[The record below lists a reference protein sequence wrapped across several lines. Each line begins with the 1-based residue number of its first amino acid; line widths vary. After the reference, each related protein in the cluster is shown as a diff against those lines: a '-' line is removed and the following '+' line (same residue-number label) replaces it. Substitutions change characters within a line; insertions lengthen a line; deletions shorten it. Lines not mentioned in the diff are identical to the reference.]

1 MKLIDPKTNKMVSD
15 KMHGYFIQLPKF
27 KKSNNGC
34 VDHFD
39 EWIYNLKNME
49 RMGNIEFKD
58 QEVFDRLW
66 NLSNCSMLSI
76 EERRKYERS
85 LKAYRDYVN
94 QLDFARAEGKT
105 EERAKTIC
113 TLRRKGK
120 SDEEIAS
127 LLDLDIEDVKSV

>member
-1 MKLIDPKTNKMVSD
+1 
-15 KMHGYFIQLPKF
+15 
-27 KKSNNGC
+27 
-34 VDHFD
+34 
-39 EWIYNLKNME
+39 
-49 RMGNIEFKD
+49 MGNIEFKD

-94 QLDFARAEGKT
+94 QLDFAKNEGRAEGREEGRAEGREEGRAEGREEGKAEGKT
-105 EERAKTIC
+105 EERFKIIS
-113 TLRRKGK
+113 TLKRKEK
-120 SDEEIAS
+120 SDEEIVS

>member
-1 MKLIDPKTNKMVSD
+1 M
-15 KMHGYFIQLPKF
+15 
-27 KKSNNGC
+27 
-34 VDHFD
+34 
-39 EWIYNLKNME
+39 
-49 RMGNIEFKD
+49 IEFKNL
-58 QEVFDRLW
+58 EVLERLW

-94 QLDFARAEGKT
+94 QLDFAKNEGREEGRAEGREEGREEGKT

-127 LLDLDIEDVKSV
+127 LLDLNIEDVKSV

>member
-1 MKLIDPKTNKMVSD
+1 
-15 KMHGYFIQLPKF
+15 
-27 KKSNNGC
+27 
-34 VDHFD
+34 
-39 EWIYNLKNME
+39 
-49 RMGNIEFKD
+49 MGNIELKD
-58 QEVFDRLW
+58 QEVFERLW

-94 QLDFARAEGKT
+94 QLDFAKNEGRTEGRAEGREEGKT

>member
-1 MKLIDPKTNKMVSD
+1 
-15 KMHGYFIQLPKF
+15 
-27 KKSNNGC
+27 
-34 VDHFD
+34 
-39 EWIYNLKNME
+39 
-49 RMGNIEFKD
+49 MGNIEFKD
-58 QEVFDRLW
+58 QEVFERLW

-94 QLDFARAEGKT
+94 QLDFAKEEGKT
-105 EERAKTIC
+105 EERFKIIS
-113 TLRRKGK
+113 TLKRKGK

>member
-1 MKLIDPKTNKMVSD
+1 
-15 KMHGYFIQLPKF
+15 
-27 KKSNNGC
+27 

-94 QLDFARAEGKT
+94 QLDFAKNEGRAEGREEGKAEGKT
-105 EERAKTIC
+105 EERFKIIS
-113 TLRRKGK
+113 TLKRKGK

>member
-1 MKLIDPKTNKMVSD
+1 
-15 KMHGYFIQLPKF
+15 
-27 KKSNNGC
+27 
-34 VDHFD
+34 
-39 EWIYNLKNME
+39 
-49 RMGNIEFKD
+49 MGNIEFKD
-58 QEVFDRLW
+58 QEVFERLW

-94 QLDFARAEGKT
+94 QLDFAKNEGRAEGREEGKAEGKT
-105 EERAKTIC
+105 EERFKIIS
-113 TLRRKGK
+113 TLKRKEK

>member
-1 MKLIDPKTNKMVSD
+1 
-15 KMHGYFIQLPKF
+15 
-27 KKSNNGC
+27 
-34 VDHFD
+34 
-39 EWIYNLKNME
+39 
-49 RMGNIEFKD
+49 MGNIEFKD
-58 QEVFDRLW
+58 QEVFERLW

-94 QLDFARAEGKT
+94 QLDFAKNEGRAEGREEGRAEGREEGKT

>member
-1 MKLIDPKTNKMVSD
+1 
-15 KMHGYFIQLPKF
+15 
-27 KKSNNGC
+27 
-34 VDHFD
+34 
-39 EWIYNLKNME
+39 ME

-58 QEVFDRLW
+58 QEVFERLW

-94 QLDFARAEGKT
+94 QLDFAKNEGRAEGREEGRVEGREEGKT
-105 EERAKTIC
+105 EERFKIIS
-113 TLRRKGK
+113 TLKRKGK

-127 LLDLDIEDVKSV
+127 LLDLNIEDVKSV

>member
-1 MKLIDPKTNKMVSD
+1 
-15 KMHGYFIQLPKF
+15 
-27 KKSNNGC
+27 
-34 VDHFD
+34 
-39 EWIYNLKNME
+39 
-49 RMGNIEFKD
+49 MGDIEFKD

-94 QLDFARAEGKT
+94 QLDFAKNEGRAEGREEGRAEGREEGKT

-127 LLDLDIEDVKSV
+127 LLDLDIEDVKLV

>member
-1 MKLIDPKTNKMVSD
+1 M
-15 KMHGYFIQLPKF
+15 
-27 KKSNNGC
+27 
-34 VDHFD
+34 
-39 EWIYNLKNME
+39 
-49 RMGNIEFKD
+49 IEFKNL
-58 QEVFDRLW
+58 EVLERLW
-66 NLSNCSMLSI
+66 KLSNYSMLSI

-94 QLDFARAEGKT
+94 QLDFAKNEGRAEGREEGREEGKT

-127 LLDLDIEDVKSV
+127 LLDLNIEDVKSV

>member
-1 MKLIDPKTNKMVSD
+1 
-15 KMHGYFIQLPKF
+15 
-27 KKSNNGC
+27 
-34 VDHFD
+34 
-39 EWIYNLKNME
+39 
-49 RMGNIEFKD
+49 MGNIEFKD

-94 QLDFARAEGKT
+94 QLDFAKNEGRAEGREEGKAEGKT
-105 EERAKTIC
+105 EERFKIIS
-113 TLRRKGK
+113 TLKRKEK

>member
-1 MKLIDPKTNKMVSD
+1 
-15 KMHGYFIQLPKF
+15 
-27 KKSNNGC
+27 
-34 VDHFD
+34 
-39 EWIYNLKNME
+39 
-49 RMGNIEFKD
+49 MGNIEFKD
-58 QEVFDRLW
+58 QEVFERLW

-94 QLDFARAEGKT
+94 QLDFAKNEGRAEGREEGKT

>member
-1 MKLIDPKTNKMVSD
+1 
-15 KMHGYFIQLPKF
+15 
-27 KKSNNGC
+27 
-34 VDHFD
+34 
-39 EWIYNLKNME
+39 ME

-94 QLDFARAEGKT
+94 QLDFAKNEGRAEGREEVKAEGKT
-105 EERAKTIC
+105 EERFKIIS
-113 TLRRKGK
+113 TLKRKEK
-120 SDEEIAS
+120 SDEEIVS

>member
-1 MKLIDPKTNKMVSD
+1 
-15 KMHGYFIQLPKF
+15 
-27 KKSNNGC
+27 
-34 VDHFD
+34 
-39 EWIYNLKNME
+39 
-49 RMGNIEFKD
+49 MGNIEFKD

-94 QLDFARAEGKT
+94 QLDFAKNEGRAEGREEGKAEGKT
-105 EERAKTIC
+105 EERFKIIS
-113 TLRRKGK
+113 TLKRKEK
-120 SDEEIAS
+120 SDEEIVS

>member
-1 MKLIDPKTNKMVSD
+1 
-15 KMHGYFIQLPKF
+15 
-27 KKSNNGC
+27 
-34 VDHFD
+34 
-39 EWIYNLKNME
+39 
-49 RMGNIEFKD
+49 MGNIEFKD
-58 QEVFDRLW
+58 QEVFERLW

-94 QLDFARAEGKT
+94 QLDFAKNEGREEGRAEGREEGKAEGKT
-105 EERAKTIC
+105 EERFKIIS
-113 TLRRKGK
+113 TLKRKGK

>member
-1 MKLIDPKTNKMVSD
+1 
-15 KMHGYFIQLPKF
+15 
-27 KKSNNGC
+27 
-34 VDHFD
+34 
-39 EWIYNLKNME
+39 
-49 RMGNIEFKD
+49 MGNIEFKD

-94 QLDFARAEGKT
+94 QLDFAKNEGRAEGREEGKAEGKT
-105 EERAKTIC
+105 EERFKIIS
-113 TLRRKGK
+113 TLKRKGK

-127 LLDLDIEDVKSV
+127 LLDLNIEDVKSV

>member
-1 MKLIDPKTNKMVSD
+1 M
-15 KMHGYFIQLPKF
+15 
-27 KKSNNGC
+27 
-34 VDHFD
+34 
-39 EWIYNLKNME
+39 
-49 RMGNIEFKD
+49 IEFKNL
-58 QEVFDRLW
+58 EVLERLW
-66 NLSNCSMLSI
+66 KLSNYSMLSI

-94 QLDFARAEGKT
+94 QLDFAKNEGRAEGREEGRAEGREEGREEGKT

-113 TLRRKGK
+113 TLRRKEK

>member
-1 MKLIDPKTNKMVSD
+1 
-15 KMHGYFIQLPKF
+15 
-27 KKSNNGC
+27 
-34 VDHFD
+34 
-39 EWIYNLKNME
+39 
-49 RMGNIEFKD
+49 MGNIEFKD

-94 QLDFARAEGKT
+94 QLDFAKNEGRAEGREEGRAEGREEGKT

>member
-1 MKLIDPKTNKMVSD
+1 
-15 KMHGYFIQLPKF
+15 
-27 KKSNNGC
+27 
-34 VDHFD
+34 
-39 EWIYNLKNME
+39 
-49 RMGNIEFKD
+49 MGNIEFKD

-94 QLDFARAEGKT
+94 QLDFAKNEGRAEGREEGREEGKT

>member
-1 MKLIDPKTNKMVSD
+1 
-15 KMHGYFIQLPKF
+15 
-27 KKSNNGC
+27 
-34 VDHFD
+34 
-39 EWIYNLKNME
+39 
-49 RMGNIEFKD
+49 MGDIEFKD

-94 QLDFARAEGKT
+94 QLDFAKNEGRAEGREEGRAEGREEGKT

-120 SDEEIAS
+120 GDEEIAS
-127 LLDLDIEDVKSV
+127 LLDLDIEDVKLV

>member
-1 MKLIDPKTNKMVSD
+1 M
-15 KMHGYFIQLPKF
+15 
-27 KKSNNGC
+27 
-34 VDHFD
+34 
-39 EWIYNLKNME
+39 
-49 RMGNIEFKD
+49 IEFKNL
-58 QEVFDRLW
+58 EVLERLW
-66 NLSNCSMLSI
+66 KLSNYSMLSI

-94 QLDFARAEGKT
+94 QLDFAKNEGRAEGREEGRAEGREEGKT

>member
-1 MKLIDPKTNKMVSD
+1 M
-15 KMHGYFIQLPKF
+15 
-27 KKSNNGC
+27 
-34 VDHFD
+34 
-39 EWIYNLKNME
+39 
-49 RMGNIEFKD
+49 IEFKNL
-58 QEVFDRLW
+58 EVLERLW
-66 NLSNCSMLSI
+66 KLSNCSMLSI

-94 QLDFARAEGKT
+94 QLDFAKNEGRAEGRAEGREEGKAEGKT

-127 LLDLDIEDVKSV
+127 LLDLDIEDVKLV

>member
-1 MKLIDPKTNKMVSD
+1 
-15 KMHGYFIQLPKF
+15 
-27 KKSNNGC
+27 
-34 VDHFD
+34 
-39 EWIYNLKNME
+39 
-49 RMGNIEFKD
+49 MGNIEFKD

-94 QLDFARAEGKT
+94 QLDFAKEEGKT
-105 EERAKTIC
+105 EERFKIIS
-113 TLRRKGK
+113 TLKRKGK

>member
-1 MKLIDPKTNKMVSD
+1 
-15 KMHGYFIQLPKF
+15 
-27 KKSNNGC
+27 
-34 VDHFD
+34 
-39 EWIYNLKNME
+39 
-49 RMGNIEFKD
+49 MGNIEFKD
-58 QEVFDRLW
+58 QEVFERLW

-94 QLDFARAEGKT
+94 QLDFAKNEGRAEGREEGREEGKT

-127 LLDLDIEDVKSV
+127 LLDLNIEDVKSV